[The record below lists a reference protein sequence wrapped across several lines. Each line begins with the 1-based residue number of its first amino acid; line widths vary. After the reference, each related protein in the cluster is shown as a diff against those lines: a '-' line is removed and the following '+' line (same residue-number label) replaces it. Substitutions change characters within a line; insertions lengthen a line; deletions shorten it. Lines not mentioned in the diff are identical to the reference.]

1 MKGYSMTTKINR
13 EYAAAVRRL
22 LRLSVK
28 VYRLNIELVA
38 APNDLELRS
47 KTERSME
54 EFEDLTQRCK
64 DLLALKKELKRD

>member
-1 MKGYSMTTKINR
+1 MTTKINR